1 MSGTL
6 AMQENKLVMQGGKL
20 GFCCCPSGPSGCQW
34 RVLWTYDCGTCDAGV
49 YGGKGYT
56 VGTPEL
62 NPGAAVTPGDYPD
75 STNEHIMRYGTYPAT
90 DCDTPGSGDID
101 TTTQPSCAPTDHPC
115 QVDWYCTIQ
124 QYQDTV
130 FPSTDCADCPEPSMP
145 PNGSPYDVLVGTA
158 GDDQPPTAC
167 GNDPSGWIDA
177 DTECTPAGSY
187 GNGSCFGAKYI
198 AGPTAHCP
206 GM

>member
-34 RVLWTYDCGTCDAGV
+34 RVLWTYDCGSCNDGV

-56 VGTPEL
+56 VGTPEVIT
-62 NPGAAVTPGDYPD
+62 ADIQTPGDYPD
-75 STNEHIMRYGTYPAT
+75 STNEHVMRYGTYPAT
-90 DCDTPGSGDID
+90 ACDTPGSGDID
-101 TTTQPSCAPTDHPC
+101 ITTQPSCAPTDHPC
-115 QVDWYCTIQ
+115 QMDWYCTIQ
-124 QYQDTV
+124 QYQDTA